1 MLKKFMNQPLKG
13 PAEKEAVLHTRHQT
27 IEIGKAVSA

>member
-13 PAEKEAVLHTRHQT
+13 PEENEAVLHTHRQT
-27 IEIGKAVSA
+27 IEIGKVVSA